1 MVQIPVFTSQSS
13 PKLTAPVT
21 RGVPNLV
28 GAAILPYEQISRLGN
43 TILDVGQKKY
53 QQELNFENQKYE
65 AKLDHD
71 LNLKKLALDFE
82 SEEYAIQ
89 KQHEIDLFKENESY
103 KTNLL
108 KLSNELKGE
117 FEINKIKIQR
127 ENKVKQTIADSWEQ
141 IYTLSDIATRD
152 PDTENALSN
161 WDNGIKNL
169 RNELTRG
176 IKDLYTKQLIEQELD
191 ENIALERAKVSSNIN
206 KNVLDQSEII
216 FQNEVETLKNNI
228 IRNHSHF
235 DIISLEKLIGENS
248 IIHQRA
254 AKGELKLKGVPVTSD
269 IYIEAIKKDIFTVM
283 GENMAKDQ
291 PERFKFY
298 NRQGFWD
305 DKLTPELIQSY
316 EDKADTAIASKLSN
330 QISNLKASATI
341 LTTSIDNFINPSK
354 PEFFGDT
361 NQYFTYKLQ
370 AEDMINDLVSVGEN
384 EKAQKLA
391 IKLDALNSAF
401 INHNEIKRLQGLPLD
416 EVQDIWSSFNQE
428 VKNKSGT
435 ATVNYFGKELPYN
448 IGTDLLGHIEK
459 TMNYMETEIG
469 AGRVI
474 EMAESFGM
482 NIPTI
487 NWMESDANKF
497 AQEVEIYQA
506 SMGFLMNKYGLP
518 EMPFFRESDLA
529 QINEVFKNGSKQDI
543 LQLASN
549 VSKMSGIYANDA
561 FTDLSNNSPAMA
573 HLGKLMNMNK
583 GGMTQATE
591 HIVDGWIAMRNDE
604 TASLVGKVGLNEIG
618 NPYLEISETMLGD
631 ILTNTP
637 ETFTQITDS
646 SKLIFANMIAENSE
660 LRQLIIDDNANNKKL
675 QEAWR
680 MSIQYAA
687 GMVVDGSG
695 AKGGIE
701 KFNGKP
707 IIIPQEKPN
716 GTLDQF
722 NLAGQFK
729 SNDAPSLELLL
740 ENHLTDELLY
750 DATATLSVDASGRS
764 EDVFLNGMP
773 SDFDADG
780 KFVHYIDAKEL
791 FDNYEK
797 IYLETN
803 EYGEY
808 FITFGDPGDPAHEYY
823 KTKDGKKVTLN
834 INRILP
840 ALIKSYKANPSDS
853 IDPRDTKLNIPTYT
867 MIK

>member
-28 GAAILPYEQISRLGN
+28 GAAMLPYEQVSRLGS

-53 QQELNFENQKYE
+53 QQELNFENEKYK

-82 SEEYAIQ
+82 SEEYANQ
-89 KQHEIDLFKENESY
+89 KQHEINLFKENESY

-117 FEINKIKIQR
+117 FEINKINIQR
-127 ENKVKQTIADSWEQ
+127 ENKVKKTIADSWEQ
-141 IYTLSDIATRD
+141 IYALSDIANRD
-152 PDTENALSN
+152 PDTENALGN
-161 WDNGIKNL
+161 WENGIKNL
-169 RNELTRG
+169 KTQLTRG
-176 IKDLYTKQLIEQELD
+176 VTDLYTKQLIEQEFD
-191 ENIALERAKVSSNIN
+191 ENVALERAKVSSNIN

-235 DIISLEKLIGENS
+235 DIISLEKLIGDES

-254 AKGELKLKGVPVTSD
+254 EKGELKLHGVPVTSD
-269 IYIEAIKKDIFTVM
+269 IYIEAVKKDIFTVM

-330 QISNLKASATI
+330 QISNLKSSATI
-341 LTTSIDNFINPSK
+341 LTTSIDNFIDPTH

-361 NQYFTYKLQ
+361 NQYFTYKTQ
-370 AEDMINDLVSVGEN
+370 AEDMINDLLSVGEN

-401 INHNEIKRLQGLPLD
+401 INHNEIKRLQELPLD
-416 EVQDIWSSFNQE
+416 QVQDYWAVLNQE
-428 VKNKSGT
+428 VLATSGT
-435 ATVNYFGKELPYN
+435 TKFNQHKA
-448 IGTDLLGHIEK
+448 DLVGHVE
-459 TMNYMETEIG
+459 TLMNYMETEIG

-474 EMAESFGM
+474 EMAEKFGM

-487 NWMESDANKF
+487 NWMDTNPNEI
-497 AQEVEIYQA
+497 AQYQA
-506 SMGFLMNKYGLP
+506 SMGFLMNKYNLT

-529 QINEVFKNGSKQDI
+529 QINEVFKTGSKQDI

-549 VSKMSGIYANDA
+549 VAQVSDIYANDA

-573 HLGKLMNMNK
+573 HLGKLMNMNQ

-591 HIVDGWIAMRNDE
+591 HIVNGWIAMRNDE
-604 TASLVGKVGLNEIG
+604 TASLVGKVGLDKLDND
-618 NPYLEISETMLGD
+618 YLTISETMLGD
-631 ILTNTP
+631 ILTNVP
-637 ETFTQITDS
+637 ETFTQITES
-646 SKLIFANMIAENSE
+646 SKFIFANMIAENSE
-660 LRQLIIDDNANNKKL
+660 LRQLIIDDDTNNEKL
-675 QEAWR
+675 QAAWR
-680 MSIQYAA
+680 MSIQYAS
-687 GMVVDGSG
+687 GMVIDADG

-701 KFNGKP
+701 MFNGKS
-707 IIIPQEKPN
+707 IIIPKEKAN

-750 DATATLSVDASGRS
+750 DATATISADASGRS
-764 EDVFLNGMP
+764 GDVFVNGMP
-773 SDFDADG
+773 SEFGADG
-780 KFVHYIDAKEL
+780 KFVDYIDANEL
-791 FDNYEK
+791 FKSFGGYDK

-823 KTKDGKKVTLN
+823 KTKDRKKVTLN

-840 ALIKSYKANPSDS
+840 ALIQAHKTNPDLINQRELYDDS
-853 IDPRDTKLNIPTYT
+853 GMRKDEIL
-867 MIK
+867 

>member
-13 PKLTAPVT
+13 PKVTAPVT
-21 RGVPNLV
+21 RGVPNLA
-28 GAAILPYEQISRLGN
+28 GAAMLPYEQGSRLGS

-53 QQELNFENQKYE
+53 QQELNFKNEKYK

-82 SEEYAIQ
+82 SEEYANQ
-89 KQHEIDLFKENESY
+89 KQHEIDTFKANESY
-103 KTNLL
+103 KTELF
-108 KLSNELKGE
+108 KLSNELKGD
-117 FEINKIKIQR
+117 FEINKINIQR

-141 IYTLSDIATRD
+141 IYALSDIANRD
-152 PDTENALSN
+152 PDTENALGN
-161 WDNGIKNL
+161 WENGIKNL
-169 RNELTRG
+169 KTQLTRG
-176 IKDLYTKQLIEQELD
+176 VTDLYTKQLIEQELD
-191 ENIALERAKVSSNIN
+191 ENVALERAKVSSNIN
-206 KNVLDQSEII
+206 KNILDQSEII
-216 FQNEVETLKNNI
+216 FQNDVETLKNNI

-235 DIISLEKLIGENS
+235 DIISLEKLIGDES
-248 IIHQRA
+248 IIHERA
-254 AKGELKLKGVPVTSD
+254 AKGELKLNGVPVTSD
-269 IYIEAIKKDIFTVM
+269 IYIEAVKKDIFTVM

-316 EDKADTAIASKLSN
+316 EDKADVAIASKLSN
-330 QISNLKASATI
+330 QISNLKSSATI
-341 LTTSIDNFINPSK
+341 LTTSIDNFIDPTN

-361 NQYFTYKLQ
+361 NQYFTYKTK
-370 AEDMINDLVSVGEN
+370 AEDTINDLLAVGEN

-401 INHNEIKRLQGLPLD
+401 VNHNEIRRLQELPLD
-416 EVQDIWSSFNQE
+416 QVQDYWAILNQD
-428 VKNKSGT
+428 VRNKSG
-435 ATVNYFGKELPYN
+435 KEDVSLKSN
-448 IGTDLLGHIEK
+448 LLGHVE
-459 TMNYMETEIG
+459 TLMNYMETEIG

-474 EMAESFGM
+474 EMAEKFGM

-487 NWMESDANKF
+487 NWMETDANKF

-506 SMGFLMNKYGLP
+506 SMGFLMNKYDLP

-529 QINEVFKNGSKQDI
+529 QINEVFKTGSKQDI

-573 HLGKLMNMNK
+573 HLGKLMNMNQ

-591 HIVDGWIAMRNDE
+591 HIVNGWIAMRNDE
-604 TASLVGKVGLNEIG
+604 TASLVGKVGLDKLDND
-618 NPYLEISETMLGD
+618 YLIISETMLGD
-631 ILTNTP
+631 ILTNVP
-637 ETFTQITDS
+637 ETFTQITES
-646 SKLIFANMIAENSE
+646 SKFIFANMIAENSE
-660 LRQLIIDDNANNKKL
+660 LRQLIIDDDGNNEKL
-675 QEAWR
+675 QAAWR

-707 IIIPQEKPN
+707 IIIPKEKSN

-722 NLAGQFK
+722 DLAGQFK

-740 ENHLTDELLY
+740 ENHLTDELLF
-750 DATATLSVDASGRS
+750 DATATISADASGRS

-780 KFVHYIDAKEL
+780 KFVDYIDAKEL

-840 ALIKSYKANPSDS
+840 ALIKSYNADKGM
-853 IDPRDTKLNIPTYT
+853 TVNILGVEQK
-867 MIK
+867 IELE

>member
-1 MVQIPVFTSQSS
+1 M
-13 PKLTAPVT
+13 
-21 RGVPNLV
+21 
-28 GAAILPYEQISRLGN
+28 
-43 TILDVGQKKY
+43 
-53 QQELNFENQKYE
+53 
-65 AKLDHD
+65 
-71 LNLKKLALDFE
+71 
-82 SEEYAIQ
+82 
-89 KQHEIDLFKENESY
+89 
-103 KTNLL
+103 
-108 KLSNELKGE
+108 
-117 FEINKIKIQR
+117 
-127 ENKVKQTIADSWEQ
+127 
-141 IYTLSDIATRD
+141 
-152 PDTENALSN
+152 
-161 WDNGIKNL
+161 
-169 RNELTRG
+169 
-176 IKDLYTKQLIEQELD
+176 
-191 ENIALERAKVSSNIN
+191 
-206 KNVLDQSEII
+206 
-216 FQNEVETLKNNI
+216 
-228 IRNHSHF
+228 
-235 DIISLEKLIGENS
+235 
-248 IIHQRA
+248 
-254 AKGELKLKGVPVTSD
+254 PVTSD
-269 IYIEAIKKDIFTVM
+269 IYIEAVKKDIFTVM

-316 EDKADTAIASKLSN
+316 EDKADVAIASKLSN
-330 QISNLKASATI
+330 QISNLKSSATI
-341 LTTSIDNFINPSK
+341 LTTSIDNFIDPTN

-361 NQYFTYKLQ
+361 NQYFTYKTK
-370 AEDMINDLVSVGEN
+370 AEDTINDLLAVGEN

-401 INHNEIKRLQGLPLD
+401 VNHNEIRRLQELPLD
-416 EVQDIWSSFNQE
+416 QVQDYWAILNQD
-428 VKNKSGT
+428 VRNKSG
-435 ATVNYFGKELPYN
+435 KEDVSLKSN
-448 IGTDLLGHIEK
+448 LLGHVE
-459 TMNYMETEIG
+459 TLMNYMETEIG

-474 EMAESFGM
+474 EMAEKFGM

-487 NWMESDANKF
+487 NWMETDANKF

-506 SMGFLMNKYGLP
+506 SMGFLMNKYDLP

-529 QINEVFKNGSKQDI
+529 QINEVFKTGSKQDI

-573 HLGKLMNMNK
+573 HLGKLMNMNQ

-591 HIVDGWIAMRNDE
+591 HIVNGWIAMRNDE
-604 TASLVGKVGLNEIG
+604 TASLVGKVGLDKLDND
-618 NPYLEISETMLGD
+618 YLIISETMLGD
-631 ILTNTP
+631 ILTNVP
-637 ETFTQITDS
+637 ETFTQITES
-646 SKLIFANMIAENSE
+646 SKFIFANMIAENSE
-660 LRQLIIDDNANNKKL
+660 LRQLIIDDDGNNEKL
-675 QEAWR
+675 QAAWR

-707 IIIPQEKPN
+707 IIIPKEKSN

-722 NLAGQFK
+722 DLAGQFK

-740 ENHLTDELLY
+740 ENHLTDELLF
-750 DATATLSVDASGRS
+750 DATATISADASGRS

-773 SDFDADG
+773 SEFNLKG
-780 KFVHYIDAKEL
+780 EFVDYLDAKEL
-791 FDNYEK
+791 FAGHEK

-840 ALIKSYKANPSDS
+840 ALIKSYNADKGM
-853 IDPRDTKLNIPTYT
+853 TVNILGVEQK
-867 MIK
+867 IELE

>member
-13 PKLTAPVT
+13 PKVTAPVT
-21 RGVPNLV
+21 RGVPNLA
-28 GAAILPYEQISRLGN
+28 GAAMLPYEQGSRLGS

-53 QQELNFENQKYE
+53 QQELNFKNEKYK

-82 SEEYAIQ
+82 SEEYANQ
-89 KQHEIDLFKENESY
+89 KQHEIDTFKANESY
-103 KTNLL
+103 KTELF
-108 KLSNELKGE
+108 KLSNELKGD
-117 FEINKIKIQR
+117 FEINKINIQR

-141 IYTLSDIATRD
+141 IYALSDIANRD
-152 PDTENALSN
+152 PDTENALGN
-161 WDNGIKNL
+161 WENGIKNL
-169 RNELTRG
+169 KTQLTRG
-176 IKDLYTKQLIEQELD
+176 VTDLYTKQLIEQELD
-191 ENIALERAKVSSNIN
+191 ENVALERAKVSSNIN
-206 KNVLDQSEII
+206 KNILDQSEII

-235 DIISLEKLIGENS
+235 DIISLEKLIGDES
-248 IIHQRA
+248 IIHKRA
-254 AKGELKLKGVPVTSD
+254 AKGELKLNGVPVTSD
-269 IYIEAIKKDIFTVM
+269 IYIEAVKKDIFTVM

-316 EDKADTAIASKLSN
+316 EDKADVAIASKLSN
-330 QISNLKASATI
+330 QISNLKSSATI
-341 LTTSIDNFINPSK
+341 LTTSIDNFIDPTN

-361 NQYFTYKLQ
+361 NQYFTYKTQ
-370 AEDMINDLVSVGEN
+370 AEDTINDLLAVGEN

-401 INHNEIKRLQGLPLD
+401 VNHNEIRRLQELPLD
-416 EVQDIWSSFNQE
+416 QVQDYWAILNQD
-428 VKNKSGT
+428 VRNKSG
-435 ATVNYFGKELPYN
+435 KEDVSLKSN
-448 IGTDLLGHIEK
+448 LLGHVE
-459 TMNYMETEIG
+459 TLMNYMETEIG

-474 EMAESFGM
+474 EMAEKFGM

-487 NWMESDANKF
+487 NWMETDANKF

-506 SMGFLMNKYGLP
+506 SMGFLMNKYDLP

-529 QINEVFKNGSKQDI
+529 QINEVFKTGSKQDI

-561 FTDLSNNSPAMA
+561 FTDLSNNSPAMT
-573 HLGKLMNMNK
+573 HLGKLMNMNQ

-591 HIVDGWIAMRNDE
+591 HIVNGWIAMRNDE
-604 TASLVGKVGLNEIG
+604 TASLVGKVGLDKLDND
-618 NPYLEISETMLGD
+618 YLTISETMLGD
-631 ILTNTP
+631 ILTNVP
-637 ETFTQITDS
+637 ETFTQITES
-646 SKLIFANMIAENSE
+646 SKFIFANMIAENSE
-660 LRQLIIDDNANNKKL
+660 LRQLIIDDDGNNEKL
-675 QEAWR
+675 QAAWR

-707 IIIPQEKPN
+707 IIIPKEKSN

-722 NLAGQFK
+722 DLAGQFK

-740 ENHLTDELLY
+740 ENHLTDELLF
-750 DATATLSVDASGRS
+750 DATATISADASGRS

-780 KFVHYIDAKEL
+780 KFVDYIDAKEL

-840 ALIKSYKANPSDS
+840 ALIKSYNADKGM
-853 IDPRDTKLNIPTYT
+853 TVNILGVEQK
-867 MIK
+867 IELE

>member
-13 PKLTAPVT
+13 PKVTAPVT
-21 RGVPNLV
+21 RGVPNLA
-28 GAAILPYEQISRLGN
+28 GAAMLPYEQGSRLGS

-53 QQELNFENQKYE
+53 QQELNFKNEKYK

-82 SEEYAIQ
+82 SEEYANQ
-89 KQHEIDLFKENESY
+89 KQHEIDTFKANESY
-103 KTNLL
+103 KTELF
-108 KLSNELKGE
+108 KLSNELKGD
-117 FEINKIKIQR
+117 FEINKINIQR

-141 IYTLSDIATRD
+141 IYALSDIANRD
-152 PDTENALSN
+152 PDTENALGN
-161 WDNGIKNL
+161 WENGIKNL
-169 RNELTRG
+169 KTQLTRG
-176 IKDLYTKQLIEQELD
+176 VTDLYTKQLIEQELD
-191 ENIALERAKVSSNIN
+191 ENVALERAKVSSNIN
-206 KNVLDQSEII
+206 KNILDQSEII
-216 FQNEVETLKNNI
+216 FQNDVETLKNNI

-235 DIISLEKLIGENS
+235 DIISLEKLIGDES
-248 IIHQRA
+248 IIHERA
-254 AKGELKLKGVPVTSD
+254 AKGELKLNGVPVTSD
-269 IYIEAIKKDIFTVM
+269 IYIEAVKKDIFTVM

-316 EDKADTAIASKLSN
+316 EDKADVAIASKLSN
-330 QISNLKASATI
+330 QISNLKSSATI
-341 LTTSIDNFINPSK
+341 LTTSIDNFIDPTN

-361 NQYFTYKLQ
+361 NQYFTYKTQ
-370 AEDMINDLVSVGEN
+370 AEDTINDLLAVGEN

-401 INHNEIKRLQGLPLD
+401 VNHNEIRRLQELPLD
-416 EVQDIWSSFNQE
+416 QVQDYWAILNQD
-428 VKNKSGT
+428 VRNKSG
-435 ATVNYFGKELPYN
+435 KEDVSLKSN
-448 IGTDLLGHIEK
+448 LLGHVE
-459 TMNYMETEIG
+459 TLMNYMETEIG

-474 EMAESFGM
+474 EMAEKFGM

-487 NWMESDANKF
+487 NWMETDANKF

-506 SMGFLMNKYGLP
+506 SMGFLMNKYDLP

-529 QINEVFKNGSKQDI
+529 QINEVFKTGSKQDI

-573 HLGKLMNMNK
+573 HLGKLMNMNQ

-591 HIVDGWIAMRNDE
+591 HIVNGWIAMRNDE
-604 TASLVGKVGLNEIG
+604 TASLVGKVGLDKLDND
-618 NPYLEISETMLGD
+618 YLIISETMLGD
-631 ILTNTP
+631 ILTNVP
-637 ETFTQITDS
+637 ETFTQITES
-646 SKLIFANMIAENSE
+646 SKFIFANMIAENSE
-660 LRQLIIDDNANNKKL
+660 LRQLIIDDDGNNEKL
-675 QEAWR
+675 QAAWR

-695 AKGGIE
+695 AKCGIE

-707 IIIPQEKPN
+707 IIIPKEKSN

-722 NLAGQFK
+722 DLAGQFK

-740 ENHLTDELLY
+740 ENHLTDELLF
-750 DATATLSVDASGRS
+750 DATATISADASGRS

-780 KFVHYIDAKEL
+780 KFVDYIDAKEL
-791 FDNYEK
+791 FAGHEK

-840 ALIKSYKANPSDS
+840 ALIKSYNADKGM
-853 IDPRDTKLNIPTYT
+853 TVNILGVEQK
-867 MIK
+867 IELE

>member
-13 PKLTAPVT
+13 PKVTAPVT
-21 RGVPNLV
+21 RGVPNHA
-28 GAAILPYEQISRLGN
+28 GAAMLPYEQGSRLGS

-82 SEEYAIQ
+82 SEEYANQ
-89 KQHEIDLFKENESY
+89 KQHEIDTFKANESY
-103 KTNLL
+103 KTELF
-108 KLSNELKGE
+108 KLSNELKGD
-117 FEINKIKIQR
+117 FEINKINIQR

-141 IYTLSDIATRD
+141 IYALSDIANRD
-152 PDTENALSN
+152 PDTENALGN
-161 WDNGIKNL
+161 WENGIKNL
-169 RNELTRG
+169 KTQLTRG
-176 IKDLYTKQLIEQELD
+176 VTDLYTKQLIEQELD
-191 ENIALERAKVSSNIN
+191 ENVALERAKVSSNIN

-235 DIISLEKLIGENS
+235 DIISLEKLIGDES
-248 IIHQRA
+248 IIHKRA
-254 AKGELKLKGVPVTSD
+254 AKGELKLNGVPVTSD
-269 IYIEAIKKDIFTVM
+269 IYIEAVKKDIFTVM

-316 EDKADTAIASKLSN
+316 EDKADVAIASKLSN
-330 QISNLKASATI
+330 QISNLKSSATI
-341 LTTSIDNFINPSK
+341 LTTSIDNFIDPTN

-361 NQYFTYKLQ
+361 NQYFTYKTQ
-370 AEDMINDLVSVGEN
+370 AEDTINDLLAVGEN

-401 INHNEIKRLQGLPLD
+401 VNHNEIRRLQELPLD
-416 EVQDIWSSFNQE
+416 QVQDYWAILNQD
-428 VKNKSGT
+428 VRNKSG
-435 ATVNYFGKELPYN
+435 KEDVSLKSN
-448 IGTDLLGHIEK
+448 LLGHVE
-459 TMNYMETEIG
+459 TLMNYMETEIG

-487 NWMESDANKF
+487 NWMDTNPNEI
-497 AQEVEIYQA
+497 AQYQA
-506 SMGFLMNKYGLP
+506 SMGFLMNKYGLT

-529 QINEVFKNGSKQDI
+529 QINEVFKTGSKQDI

-549 VSKMSGIYANDA
+549 VAQVSGIYANDA
-561 FTDLSNNSPAMA
+561 FTDLSNNSPAIA

-591 HIVDGWIAMRNDE
+591 HIVDGWIALRDPGFANTFSKIPLDAIDE
-604 TASLVGKVGLNEIG
+604 SGLGYREITFDFLG
-618 NPYLEISETMLGD
+618 NILDNTDLQETK
-631 ILTNTP
+631 
-637 ETFTQITDS
+637 TQITES
-646 SKLIFANMIAENSE
+646 ARFIFANMIAENGE
-660 LRQLIIDDNANNKKL
+660 LQGLINANNLTDKRL
-675 QEAWR
+675 REAWG

-687 GMVVDGSG
+687 GMVIDGSG

-707 IIIPQEKPN
+707 IIIPQEKAN

-750 DATATLSVDASGRS
+750 DATATISVDASGRS

-773 SDFDADG
+773 SEFNLKG
-780 KFVHYIDAKEL
+780 EFVDYIDAKEL
-791 FDNYEK
+791 FAGHEK

-834 INRILP
+834 INRILS
-840 ALIKSYKANPSDS
+840 ALIKSYKANPSDT
-853 IDPRDTKLNIPTYT
+853 IDPRKNELNIPTYT
-867 MIK
+867 MIR

>member
-13 PKLTAPVT
+13 PKVTAPVT

-28 GAAILPYEQISRLGN
+28 GSAMLPYEQGSRLGS

-53 QQELNFENQKYE
+53 QQELNFKNEKYK

-82 SEEYAIQ
+82 SEEYANQ
-89 KQHEIDLFKENESY
+89 KQHEIDTFKANESY
-103 KTNLL
+103 KTELF
-108 KLSNELKGE
+108 KLSNELKGD
-117 FEINKIKIQR
+117 FEINKINIQR

-141 IYTLSDIATRD
+141 IYALSDIANRD
-152 PDTENALSN
+152 PDTENALGN
-161 WDNGIKNL
+161 WENGIKNL
-169 RNELTRG
+169 KTQLTRG
-176 IKDLYTKQLIEQELD
+176 VTDLYTKQLIEQELD
-191 ENIALERAKVSSNIN
+191 ENVSLERAKVSSNIN

-235 DIISLEKLIGENS
+235 DIISLEKLIGDES
-248 IIHQRA
+248 IIHERA
-254 AKGELKLKGVPVTSD
+254 AKGELKLNGVPVTSD
-269 IYIEAIKKDIFTVM
+269 IYIEAVKKDIFTVM

-316 EDKADTAIASKLSN
+316 EDKADVAIASKLSN
-330 QISNLKASATI
+330 QISNLKSSATI
-341 LTTSIDNFINPSK
+341 LTTSIDNFIDPTN

-361 NQYFTYKLQ
+361 NQYFTYKTQ
-370 AEDMINDLVSVGEN
+370 AEDTINDLLAVGEN

-401 INHNEIKRLQGLPLD
+401 VNHNEIRRLQELPLD
-416 EVQDIWSSFNQE
+416 QVQDYWAILNQD
-428 VKNKSGT
+428 VRNKSG
-435 ATVNYFGKELPYN
+435 KEDVSLKSN
-448 IGTDLLGHIEK
+448 LLGHVE
-459 TMNYMETEIG
+459 TLMNYMETEIG

-474 EMAESFGM
+474 EMAEKFGM

-487 NWMESDANKF
+487 NWMDTNPKEI
-497 AQEVEIYQA
+497 AQYQA
-506 SMGFLMNKYGLP
+506 SMGFLMNKYNLT

-529 QINEVFKNGSKQDI
+529 QINEVFKTGSKQDI

-549 VSKMSGIYANDA
+549 VAQVSGIYANDA
-561 FTDLSNNSPAMA
+561 FTDLSNNSPAIA
-573 HLGKLMNMNK
+573 HLGKLMNMNQ

-591 HIVDGWIAMRNDE
+591 HIVNGWIAMRNDE
-604 TASLVGKVGLNEIG
+604 TASLVGKVGLDKLDND
-618 NPYLEISETMLGD
+618 YLTISETMLGD
-631 ILTNTP
+631 ILTNVP
-637 ETFTQITDS
+637 ETFTQITES
-646 SKLIFANMIAENSE
+646 SKFIFANMIAENSE
-660 LRQLIIDDNANNKKL
+660 LRQLIIDDDGNNEKL
-675 QEAWR
+675 QAAWR
-680 MSIQYAA
+680 MSIQYAS
-687 GMVVDGSG
+687 GMVIDADG

-701 KFNGKP
+701 MFNSKS
-707 IIIPQEKPN
+707 IIIPKEKAN

-750 DATATLSVDASGRS
+750 DATATISADASGRS

-773 SDFDADG
+773 SEFNLKG
-780 KFVHYIDAKEL
+780 EFVDYIDAKEL
-791 FDNYEK
+791 FAGHEK

-840 ALIKSYKANPSDS
+840 ALIKSYNADKGM
-853 IDPRDTKLNIPTYT
+853 TVNILGVEQK
-867 MIK
+867 IELE

>member
-1 MVQIPVFTSQSS
+1 MVQIPVFTSKSS

-28 GAAILPYEQISRLGN
+28 GAAMLPYEQGSRLGS

-127 ENKVKQTIADSWEQ
+127 ENKVKQTIADSWKQ
-141 IYTLSDIATRD
+141 IYALSDIANRD

-161 WDNGIKNL
+161 WENGIKNL
-169 RNELTRG
+169 KTQLTRG
-176 IKDLYTKQLIEQELD
+176 VTDLYTKQLIEQELD

-206 KNVLDQSEII
+206 KNILDQSEII

-254 AKGELKLKGVPVTSD
+254 AKGELQLKGSPVTSD
-269 IYIEAIKKDIFTVM
+269 IYIEAVKKDIFTVM

-298 NRQGFWD
+298 NQQGFWD

-316 EDKADTAIASKLSN
+316 EDKADVAIASKLSN
-330 QISNLKASATI
+330 QISNLKSSATI
-341 LTTSIDNFINPSK
+341 LTTSIDNFIDPTN

-370 AEDMINDLVSVGEN
+370 AEDMINDLVDIGEP

-416 EVQDIWSSFNQE
+416 EVQDYWAILNQD
-428 VKNKSGT
+428 VKNKSG
-435 ATVNYFGKELPYN
+435 KEDVSLKSN
-448 IGTDLLGHIEK
+448 LLGHVE
-459 TMNYMETEIG
+459 TLMNYMETEIG

-474 EMAESFGM
+474 EMAEKFGM

-487 NWMESDANKF
+487 NWMETDANKF

-506 SMGFLMNKYGLP
+506 SMGFLMNKYDLP

-573 HLGKLMNMNK
+573 HLGKLMNMNQ

-591 HIVDGWIAMRNDE
+591 HIVNGWIAMRNDE
-604 TASLVGKVGLNEIG
+604 TASLVGKVGLDKLDND
-618 NPYLEISETMLGD
+618 YLTISETMLGD
-631 ILTNTP
+631 ILTNVP

-660 LRQLIIDDNANNKKL
+660 LRQLIIDDEANDKKL

-707 IIIPQEKPN
+707 IIIPQEKAN

-729 SNDAPSLELLL
+729 SNNAPSLELLL

-780 KFVHYIDAKEL
+780 KFVDYIDAKEL
-791 FDNYEK
+791 FAGHEK

-808 FITFGDPGDPAHEYY
+808 FIIFGDPGDPAHEYY

-840 ALIKSYKANPSDS
+840 ALIKSYNADKGM
-853 IDPRDTKLNIPTYT
+853 TVNILGVEQK
-867 MIK
+867 IELE

>member
-13 PKLTAPVT
+13 PKVTAPVT
-21 RGVPNLV
+21 RGVPNLA
-28 GAAILPYEQISRLGN
+28 GAAMLPYEQGSRLGS

-53 QQELNFENQKYE
+53 QQELNFKNEKYK

-82 SEEYAIQ
+82 SEEYANQ
-89 KQHEIDLFKENESY
+89 KQHEIDTFKANESY
-103 KTNLL
+103 KTELF
-108 KLSNELKGE
+108 KLSNELKGD
-117 FEINKIKIQR
+117 FEINKINIQR

-141 IYTLSDIATRD
+141 IYALSDIANRD
-152 PDTENALSN
+152 PDTENALGN
-161 WDNGIKNL
+161 WENGIKNL
-169 RNELTRG
+169 KTQLTRG
-176 IKDLYTKQLIEQELD
+176 VTDLYTKQLIEQELD
-191 ENIALERAKVSSNIN
+191 ENVALERAKVSSNIN
-206 KNVLDQSEII
+206 KNILDQSEII
-216 FQNEVETLKNNI
+216 FQNDVETLKNNI

-235 DIISLEKLIGENS
+235 DIISLEKLIGDES
-248 IIHQRA
+248 IIHERA
-254 AKGELKLKGVPVTSD
+254 AKGELKLNGVPVTSD
-269 IYIEAIKKDIFTVM
+269 IYIEAVKKDIFTVM

-316 EDKADTAIASKLSN
+316 EDKADVAIASKLSN
-330 QISNLKASATI
+330 QISNLKSSATI
-341 LTTSIDNFINPSK
+341 LTTSIDNFIDPTN

-361 NQYFTYKLQ
+361 NQYFTYKTK
-370 AEDMINDLVSVGEN
+370 AEDTINDLLAVGEN

-401 INHNEIKRLQGLPLD
+401 VNHNEIRRLQELPLD
-416 EVQDIWSSFNQE
+416 QVQDYWAILNQD
-428 VKNKSGT
+428 VKNKSG
-435 ATVNYFGKELPYN
+435 KEDVSLKSN
-448 IGTDLLGHIEK
+448 LLGHVE
-459 TMNYMETEIG
+459 TLMNYMETEIG

-474 EMAESFGM
+474 EMAEKFGM

-487 NWMESDANKF
+487 NWMETDANKF

-506 SMGFLMNKYGLP
+506 SMGFLMNKYDLP

-529 QINEVFKNGSKQDI
+529 QINEVFKTGSKQDI

-573 HLGKLMNMNK
+573 HLGKLMNMNQ

-591 HIVDGWIAMRNDE
+591 HIVNGWIAMRNDE
-604 TASLVGKVGLNEIG
+604 TASLVGKVGLDKLDND
-618 NPYLEISETMLGD
+618 YLTISETMLGD
-631 ILTNTP
+631 ILTNVP
-637 ETFTQITDS
+637 ETFTQITES
-646 SKLIFANMIAENSE
+646 SKFIFANMIAENSE
-660 LRQLIIDDNANNKKL
+660 LRQLIIDDDGNNEKL
-675 QEAWR
+675 QAAWR

-707 IIIPQEKPN
+707 IIIPKEKSN

-722 NLAGQFK
+722 DLAGQFK

-740 ENHLTDELLY
+740 ENHLTDELLF
-750 DATATLSVDASGRS
+750 DATATISADASGRS

-780 KFVHYIDAKEL
+780 KFVDYIDAKEL

-840 ALIKSYKANPSDS
+840 ALIKSYNADKGM
-853 IDPRDTKLNIPTYT
+853 TVNILGVEQK
-867 MIK
+867 IELE

>member
-13 PKLTAPVT
+13 PKVTAPVT
-21 RGVPNLV
+21 RGVPNLA
-28 GAAILPYEQISRLGN
+28 GAAMLPYEQGSRLGS

-53 QQELNFENQKYE
+53 QQELNFKNEKYK

-82 SEEYAIQ
+82 SEEYANQ
-89 KQHEIDLFKENESY
+89 KQHEIDTFKANESY
-103 KTNLL
+103 KTELF
-108 KLSNELKGE
+108 KLSNELKGD
-117 FEINKIKIQR
+117 FEINKINIQR

-141 IYTLSDIATRD
+141 IYALSDIANRD
-152 PDTENALSN
+152 PDTENALGN
-161 WDNGIKNL
+161 WENGIKNL
-169 RNELTRG
+169 KTQLTRG
-176 IKDLYTKQLIEQELD
+176 VTDLYTKQLIEQELD
-191 ENIALERAKVSSNIN
+191 ENVALERAKVSSNIN
-206 KNVLDQSEII
+206 KNILDQSEII
-216 FQNEVETLKNNI
+216 FQNDVETLKNNI

-235 DIISLEKLIGENS
+235 DIISLEKLIGDES
-248 IIHQRA
+248 IIHERA
-254 AKGELKLKGVPVTSD
+254 AKGELKLNGVPVTSD
-269 IYIEAIKKDIFTVM
+269 IYIEAVKKDIFTVM

-316 EDKADTAIASKLSN
+316 EDKADVAIASKLSN
-330 QISNLKASATI
+330 QISNLKSSATI
-341 LTTSIDNFINPSK
+341 LTTSIDNFIDPTN

-361 NQYFTYKLQ
+361 NQYFTYKTK
-370 AEDMINDLVSVGEN
+370 AEDTINDLLAVGEN

-401 INHNEIKRLQGLPLD
+401 VNHNEIRRLQELPLD
-416 EVQDIWSSFNQE
+416 QVQDYWAILNQD
-428 VKNKSGT
+428 VRNKSG
-435 ATVNYFGKELPYN
+435 KEDVSLKSN
-448 IGTDLLGHIEK
+448 LLGHVE
-459 TMNYMETEIG
+459 TLMNYMETEIG

-474 EMAESFGM
+474 EMAEKFGM

-487 NWMESDANKF
+487 NWMETDANKF

-506 SMGFLMNKYGLP
+506 SMGFLMNKYDLP

-529 QINEVFKNGSKQDI
+529 QINEVFKTGSKQDI

-573 HLGKLMNMNK
+573 HLGKLMNMNQ

-591 HIVDGWIAMRNDE
+591 HIVNGWIAMRNDE
-604 TASLVGKVGLNEIG
+604 TASLVGKVELDKLDND
-618 NPYLEISETMLGD
+618 YLIISETMLGD
-631 ILTNTP
+631 ILTNVP
-637 ETFTQITDS
+637 ETFTQITES
-646 SKLIFANMIAENSE
+646 SKFIFANMIAENSE
-660 LRQLIIDDNANNKKL
+660 LRQLIIDDDGNNEKL
-675 QEAWR
+675 QAAWR

-707 IIIPQEKPN
+707 IIIPKEKSN

-722 NLAGQFK
+722 DLAGQFK

-740 ENHLTDELLY
+740 ENHLTDELLF
-750 DATATLSVDASGRS
+750 DATATISADASGRS

-780 KFVHYIDAKEL
+780 KFVDYIDAKEL

-840 ALIKSYKANPSDS
+840 ALIKSYNADKGM
-853 IDPRDTKLNIPTYT
+853 TVNILGVEQK
-867 MIK
+867 IELE

>member
-13 PKLTAPVT
+13 PKVTAPVT
-21 RGVPNLV
+21 RGVPNLA
-28 GAAILPYEQISRLGN
+28 GAAMLPYEQGSRLGS

-53 QQELNFENQKYE
+53 QQELNFKNEKYK

-82 SEEYAIQ
+82 SEEYANQ
-89 KQHEIDLFKENESY
+89 KQHEIDTFKANESY
-103 KTNLL
+103 KTELF
-108 KLSNELKGE
+108 KLSNELKGD
-117 FEINKIKIQR
+117 FEINKINIQR

-141 IYTLSDIATRD
+141 IYALSDIANRD
-152 PDTENALSN
+152 PDTENALGN
-161 WDNGIKNL
+161 WENGIKNL
-169 RNELTRG
+169 KTQLTRG
-176 IKDLYTKQLIEQELD
+176 VTDLYTKQLIEQELD
-191 ENIALERAKVSSNIN
+191 ENVALERAKVSSNIN

-235 DIISLEKLIGENS
+235 DIISLEKLIGDES
-248 IIHQRA
+248 IIHERA
-254 AKGELKLKGVPVTSD
+254 AKGELKLNGVPVTSD
-269 IYIEAIKKDIFTVM
+269 IYIEAVKKDIFTVM

-316 EDKADTAIASKLSN
+316 EDKADVAIASKLSN
-330 QISNLKASATI
+330 QISNLKSSATI
-341 LTTSIDNFINPSK
+341 LTTSIDNFIDPTN

-361 NQYFTYKLQ
+361 NQYFTYKTK
-370 AEDMINDLVSVGEN
+370 AEDTINDLLAVGEN

-401 INHNEIKRLQGLPLD
+401 VNHNEIRRLQELPLD
-416 EVQDIWSSFNQE
+416 QVQDYWAILNQD
-428 VKNKSGT
+428 VRNKSG
-435 ATVNYFGKELPYN
+435 KEDVSLKSN
-448 IGTDLLGHIEK
+448 LLGHVE
-459 TMNYMETEIG
+459 TLMNYMETEIG

-474 EMAESFGM
+474 EMAEKFGM

-487 NWMESDANKF
+487 NWMETDANKF

-506 SMGFLMNKYGLP
+506 SMGFLMNKYDLP

-529 QINEVFKNGSKQDI
+529 QINEVFKTGSKQDI

-573 HLGKLMNMNK
+573 HLGKLMNMNQ

-591 HIVDGWIAMRNDE
+591 HIVNGWIAMRNDE
-604 TASLVGKVGLNEIG
+604 TASLVGKVGLDKLDND
-618 NPYLEISETMLGD
+618 YLIISETMLGD
-631 ILTNTP
+631 ILTNVP
-637 ETFTQITDS
+637 ETFTQITES
-646 SKLIFANMIAENSE
+646 SKFIFANMIAENSE
-660 LRQLIIDDNANNKKL
+660 LRQLIIDDDGNNEKL
-675 QEAWR
+675 QAAWR

-687 GMVVDGSG
+687 GMVIDADG

-701 KFNGKP
+701 QFNGKS
-707 IIIPQEKPN
+707 IIIPKEKAN

-740 ENHLTDELLY
+740 ENHLTDELLF
-750 DATATLSVDASGRS
+750 DATATISADASGRS

-780 KFVHYIDAKEL
+780 KFVDYIDAKEL
-791 FDNYEK
+791 FAGHEK

-840 ALIKSYKANPSDS
+840 ALIKSYNADKGM
-853 IDPRDTKLNIPTYT
+853 TVNILGVEQK
-867 MIK
+867 IELE